1 MKKYLLTLFAIILL
15 AGTACQ
21 EKIDI
26 EKEKEAIMAVINAE
40 SETARTSDYDGL
52 VSCYLQDENQI
63 YFYLGIDDYQIYTG
77 WDQLAPQFERFKE
90 PPAEEMKAITF
101 SKENPIIKVTG
112 NTAWAI
118 CDNIWKGTGE
128 EGAWKNEGIQIT
140 FLEKVNGNW
149 KFSFVAFLQKPEP
162 TSNNEEGDEKDSEL
176 EVEVEKGE

>member
-1 MKKYLLTLFAIILL
+1 MKKNLLTFFAIVLL
-15 AGTACQ
+15 AGTSCQ

-52 VSCYLQDENQI
+52 ISCYLQDENQI
-63 YFYLGIDDYQIYTG
+63 YFYLGMDDYRIYTG
-77 WDQLAPQFERFKE
+77 WNQLAPQFERFKE
-90 PPAEEMKAITF
+90 PPAEEMMAMTF

-140 FLEKVNGNW
+140 FLEKVDGNW
-149 KFSFVAFLQKPEP
+149 KFSFVAFLAKPEP
-162 TSNNEEGDEKDSEL
+162 DINEVNDNEDEEN
-176 EVEVEKGE
+176 